1 MHSGDTVTKDTGKP
15 LILCFNCYKVGK
27 KKIKA
32 LLVIS
37 VIVLQGILGPVARS
51 LVRAKSASPF
61 KAGERPRVAC
71 HRS

>member
-15 LILCFNCYKVGK
+15 LILCFNCHKVGK

-37 VIVLQGILGPVARS
+37 VIVLQGILGTVARS